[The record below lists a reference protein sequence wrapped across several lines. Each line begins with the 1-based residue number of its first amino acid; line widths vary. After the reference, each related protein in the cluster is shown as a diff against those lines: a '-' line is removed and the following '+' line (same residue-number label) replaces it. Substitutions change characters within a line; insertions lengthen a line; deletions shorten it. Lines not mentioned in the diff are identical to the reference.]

1 MKFCSLPAAEPEE
14 EADGGVVDRHG
25 GKIARPEG
33 RHLGIANLVGS
44 GEVDDE
50 GEPKENERGEY
61 EYIFEAASLRR
72 CAFDHSKICCYCGKC
87 KKGGGKTV
95 GVYLYKNKPKGES
108 KE

>member
-1 MKFCSLPAAEPEE
+1 MVYVPPNMWHTPINFTNVKKPVAFFPVYP
-14 EADGGVVDRHG
+14 DGDWSKVVR
-25 GKIARPEG
+25 R
-33 RHLGIANLVGS
+33 
-44 GEVDDE
+44 
-50 GEPKENERGEY
+50 ENERGEY